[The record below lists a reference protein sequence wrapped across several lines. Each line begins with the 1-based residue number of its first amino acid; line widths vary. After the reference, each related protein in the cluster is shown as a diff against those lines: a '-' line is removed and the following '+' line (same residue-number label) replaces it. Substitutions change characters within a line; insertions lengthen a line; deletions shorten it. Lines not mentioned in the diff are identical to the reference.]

1 MGAAVTNEFGMQ
13 AIAIATENGRTAAAQ
28 GGLLSSL
35 DSLWE
40 TEMAHGDWADVLNVI
55 GEEQA
60 KAAYRDGLR
69 AGCLFSVADAILD
82 DKGYRDEN
90 AASVDAVK
98 QYADGAM
105 DIDLSDEE
113 AKRIFD
119 ACQAWLA
126 AVADENAN
134 GSAYYQLVMSP
145 LK

>member
-1 MGAAVTNEFGMQ
+1 MTTQDSTAQ
-13 AIAIATENGRTAAAQ
+13 ALEAATESGRTAAEQ

-35 DSLWE
+35 ESLWE
-40 TEMAHGDWADVLNVI
+40 MEMAQGDWSDILEVI
-55 GEEQA
+55 DEEQA
-60 KAAYRDGLR
+60 KGAYHNGLR

-82 DKGYRDEN
+82 DEGYRDEN

-119 ACQAWLA
+119 VCQAWLA
-126 AVADENAN
+126 AVADETASGN
-134 GSAYYQLVMSP
+134 GYYQLVKKP
-145 LK
+145 LS